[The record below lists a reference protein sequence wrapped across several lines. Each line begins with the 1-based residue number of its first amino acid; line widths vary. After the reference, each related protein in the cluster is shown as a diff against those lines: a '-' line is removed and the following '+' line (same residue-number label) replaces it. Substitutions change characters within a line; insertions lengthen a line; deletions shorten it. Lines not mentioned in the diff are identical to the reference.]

1 VTGRVVVRFA
11 GEGAGVAEFS
21 WGQREMWAVIQ
32 DAGDPLPLGG
42 VRALPPGQTVADVA
56 AGLSFI
62 MGRHQSLRTRLRFR
76 PGREPLQVVHDC
88 GEITLEIVDA
98 ADGDD
103 PAEVAAA
110 VAGGYKAGPFDL
122 EHDWPIR
129 MAVITHRGAATHIA
143 EMICHIAVDAF
154 GIAALHDDFDQ
165 RAERTGPVLAM
176 QPMEQ
181 AERQQS
187 PAGRRAHE
195 ASMRHFERLAAS
207 VPDRQLTPSADPRRP
222 RFWQLTFETPAGHR
236 AAGLLAARLGLG
248 TSPVLLAAFATA
260 LAPLVPSE
268 IIALHLVVSNRFRPR
283 LAESVSTL
291 AQSFPCLIEVAGAPF
306 GEVARRAWQSSL
318 VAYKYAY
325 YDLAGKAEV
334 SRRLEAERGAEF
346 SWRVFFNDRRVRSRD
361 PVFAAGDSSALPD
374 ELPKST
380 LTWGERN
387 DVPGERA
394 FLYINDVPGTLCC
407 ELWSDSHYIAPRDME
422 AVVVR
427 IESVLIEAAR
437 AVSTQPLRTLER
449 KKVTLLRDR
458 NSGPGG
464 TGPRHPHHHTI
475 AAAQPGAG

>member
-1 VTGRVVVRFA
+1 
-11 GEGAGVAEFS
+11 
-21 WGQREMWAVIQ
+21 MWAVIE

-42 VRALPPGQTVADVA
+42 VRALPPGQSVADVA
-56 AGLSFI
+56 AGLGFI
-62 MGRHQSLRTRLRFR
+62 MSRHQSLRTRLRFR
-76 PGREPLQVVHDC
+76 PGLEPLQVVHDR
-88 GEITLEIVDA
+88 GEIALEVVDA

-103 PAEVAAA
+103 PAAVAAA
-110 VAGGYKAGPFDL
+110 VADAYKAGPFDL
-122 EHDWPIR
+122 EHDWPLR

-181 AERQQS
+181 AERQRG
-187 PAGRRAHE
+187 AGGRRAHE
-195 ASMRHFERLAAS
+195 ASMRHLERLAAS
-207 VPDRQLTPSADPRRP
+207 VPDRQFTPSADPRQP
-222 RFWQLTFETPAGHR
+222 RFWQLTLESPAGYR
-236 AAGLLAARLGLG
+236 AAGMLATRLGLG

-291 AQSFPCLIEVAGAPF
+291 AQSFPCLIEVGDVPF
-306 GEVARRAWQSSL
+306 EQVARRAWQSSL

-334 SRRLEAERGAEF
+334 SRRLETERGAELD
-346 SWRVFFNDRRVRSRD
+346 WRVFFNDRRVRSRD
-361 PVFAAGDSSALPD
+361 PVFTADDSSALAD
-374 ELPKST
+374 ELAKST

-394 FLYINDVPGTLCC
+394 FLYINDAPDTFCC
-407 ELWSDSHYIAPRDME
+407 ELWADSHYIAPPDMA
-422 AVVVR
+422 AVVLR
-427 IESVLIEAAR
+427 IESALVGAAQ
-437 AVSTQPLRTLER
+437 AVSVQPLRTSER